1 MSYSQDYAMP
11 PGGPKFGPYFP
22 YGSTPPT
29 AQQRRAQQSRSQ
41 QQTAPRQPDQT
52 FDYPFGWR

>member
-1 MSYSQDYAMP
+1 MP

-29 AQQRRAQQSRSQ
+29 AQQLRAQQSRS
-41 QQTAPRQPDQT
+41 PRQPAQT
-52 FDYPFGWR
+52 YNDPFGWR